1 MSTIEARKALYDTK
15 PTERRRSDLSLRT
28 VFVDPTGT
36 LLDTPQEGAT
46 ERVGIEG
53 YASTI
58 ETWYSVRD
66 WLGEYDEMICEG
78 AFAKTLQ
85 ESADVR
91 LLVNHEGLPLARTK
105 SGTLNLREDPH
116 GLHCDVPALDMESPL
131 AQTVRSAMA
140 RGDID
145 QMSFAFRATRQ
156 DWNENYTKR
165 WVREVQLF
173 DVSVVTYPANDGTD
187 VKLRSQG
194 LSFDTV
200 DRLVRGNPTAG
211 DMEAV
216 RALLA
221 ADGAT
226 AKADA
231 RAEGVRRRQA
241 MLRAA
246 GGV

>member
-1 MSTIEARKALYDTK
+1 VSTIEARKALYETK
-15 PTERRRSDLSLRT
+15 PTERRRSELTLRS

-36 LLDTPQEGAT
+36 TLEEPAEGAT
-46 ERVGIEG
+46 ERVGLEG

-85 ESADVR
+85 ENADVR

-105 SGTLNLREDPH
+105 SGTLSLREDNT
-116 GLHCDVPALDMESPL
+116 GLYCDVPSLDMESPL
-131 AQTVRSAMA
+131 AQTVRSAMS

-156 DWNENYTKR
+156 EWNENYTKR

-187 VKLRSQG
+187 VKLRSTG
-194 LSFDTV
+194 LGFDTV
-200 DRLVRGNPTAG
+200 DRLARGAATAA
-211 DMEAV
+211 DLEAV

-221 ADGAT
+221 AEDNRG
-226 AKADA
+226 KADA

-246 GGV
+246 AGV